1 MISLH
6 VCTRHESLWQKYKKH
21 GKMALFKQIST
32 RPNSTG
38 KVNVLNFLISE
49 NLFCNIKNQFEFMI
63 SKVIL
68 WYQKINFFV
77 SEIIY
82 SNDIRKC
89 TTFHIKNWNFFFLYQ
104 KKNIFW
110 YKKNIF
116 WNQKL
121 SQKYINGDT

>member
-49 NLFCNIKNQFEFMI
+49 NLFWNIKKSVWIYDIKSYFMI
-63 SKVIL
+63 SENQFFCIRNNLFK
-68 WYQKINFFV
+68 WYQKMHNFSYQELEFLFLV
-77 SEIIY
+77 SE
-82 SNDIRKC
+82 
-89 TTFHIKNWNFFFLYQ
+89 
-104 KKNIFW
+104 KNIFW
-110 YKKNIF
+110 FKKNII
-116 WNQKL
+116 WNQIL

>member
-32 RPNSTG
+32 RPNRTG

-49 NLFCNIKNQFEFMI
+49 NLFCNIKKSVWIYDIKSYFMI
-63 SKVIL
+63 SENQFFCIRNNLFK
-68 WYQKINFFV
+68 WYQKMHNFSYQELEFLFLV
-77 SEIIY
+77 SE
-82 SNDIRKC
+82 
-89 TTFHIKNWNFFFLYQ
+89 
-104 KKNIFW
+104 KNIFW

>member
-38 KVNVLNFLISE
+38 KVNVLNFLILE
-49 NLFCNIKNQFEFMI
+49 NLFCNIKKSVWIYDIKSYFMI
-63 SKVIL
+63 SENQFFCIRNNLFK
-68 WYQKINFFV
+68 WYQKMHNFSYQELEFLFLV
-77 SEIIY
+77 SE
-82 SNDIRKC
+82 
-89 TTFHIKNWNFFFLYQ
+89 
-104 KKNIFW
+104 KNIFW

>member
-21 GKMALFKQIST
+21 GKMALFKLST

-38 KVNVLNFLISE
+38 KANVLNFLISE
-49 NLFCNIKNQFEFMI
+49 NLFCNIKKSVWIYDIKSYFMI
-63 SKVIL
+63 SENQFFCIRNNLFK
-68 WYQKINFFV
+68 WYQKMHNFSYQELEFLFLV
-77 SEIIY
+77 SE
-82 SNDIRKC
+82 
-89 TTFHIKNWNFFFLYQ
+89 
-104 KKNIFW
+104 KNIFW